1 MSIHKIGI
9 LTAGGDCPGLN
20 AVVRAVSKNAL
31 GHGIEVL
38 GFKNGFDGLVR
49 NEFINITDETV
60 SNILTQG
67 GTILGSS
74 NIANPFKYTLPP
86 FGTPQDPKDLSSVV
100 MHNFKENQLDA
111 LITVGGDG
119 TLHMSQQFVDLGM
132 PIVAVPKTIDNDLC
146 STDQTFGF
154 DSALAIAT
162 EAIDR
167 LHTTAQSH
175 HRVMIVE
182 TMGRYAGWIA
192 LRSAIAGG
200 GDIVLVPE
208 IPYNDEVIVN
218 HILERR
224 RKGKTF
230 SIVVAAEGAK
240 NEAGEQAVTRTVA
253 GSTDPI
259 RLGGI
264 AYKLS
269 QMIEDKTGIESRAC
283 VLGHT
288 QRGGTPTAFDR
299 WLSTL
304 YGAKAMDMVWEGKFG
319 YMASL
324 HAFKMEE
331 VKIADAIAQLKRVDP
346 QGPEVK
352 AALEVGMSFGST
364 QIG

>member
-304 YGAKAMDMVWEGKFG
+304 YGAKAMDMILEGKFG

-352 AALEVGMSFGST
+352 AALEVGMSFG
-364 QIG
+364 

>member
-224 RKGKTF
+224 RRGKTF

-304 YGAKAMDMVWEGKFG
+304 YGAKAMDMILEGKFG

-346 QGPEVK
+346 QGPEVR